1 MDPQKKHSCKEL
13 LARVALAI
21 DGEMS
26 KEEEASFLAEI
37 QQCHYCLEKYQI
49 ETSFKQFLCNKV
61 NKKECSGSLISEI
74 RNRIHS
80 AFNGSAS

>member
-1 MDPQKKHSCKEL
+1 MEPQKKHSCKEL

-21 DGEMS
+21 DGEMT

-37 QQCHYCLEKYQI
+37 KQCSYCLEKYQI
-49 ETSFKQFLCNKV
+49 ENSFKQFLCNKV
-61 NKKECSGSLISEI
+61 NKKECSGSLITEI

-80 AFNGSAS
+80 AFKGNVS